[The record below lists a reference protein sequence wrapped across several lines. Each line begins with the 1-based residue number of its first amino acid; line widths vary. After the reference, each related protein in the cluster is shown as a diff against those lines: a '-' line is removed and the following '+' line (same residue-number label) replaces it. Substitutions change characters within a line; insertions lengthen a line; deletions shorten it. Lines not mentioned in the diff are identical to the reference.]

1 MNFKEAAKKL
11 LQVIEEIHAEGS
23 HIIGERWALY
33 PKMKGLADQG
43 DLVGMVAY
51 FEACKASPKGRRVR
65 EKLEARGKKSLESEE
80 RRFLEIA
87 VPPICQM
94 VIDGRQEWLT
104 SAYAGHRKLLE
115 NAFEQHRDSVA
126 RALKGRVT
134 RDTQAMATR
143 ASKLPLMILRNSP
156 LPEVRTCL
164 ADVAQCYLYGQF
176 RAAILLSRA
185 ALEAAL
191 RGRLPPMDQPDRLAR
206 VIEECRKRKILDERE
221 RVVAEHI
228 KRSGDSVA
236 HPPGD
241 RVAYRPIDEEGRA
254 TEVLIKL
261 RGLIE
266 HLYLKA

>member
-1 MNFKEAAKKL
+1 MSSREAARQL
-11 LQVIEEIHAEGS
+11 LQVIEEIHTEGRD
-23 HIIGERWALY
+23 IIGDRWTLY
-33 PKMKGLADQG
+33 ATMKRLADQS

-51 FEACKASPKGRRVR
+51 FEACKASTKGRRVR
-65 EKLEARGKKSLESEE
+65 ERLEASGRMSLETEE

-94 VIDGRQEWLT
+94 IIDGRQKWLA

-115 NAFEQHRDSVA
+115 NVFEQHRDSIARVLKERVA
-126 RALKGRVT
+126 

-143 ASKLPLMILRNSP
+143 ASKLPLMILRNHP
-156 LPEVRTCL
+156 LPDVQTCL
-164 ADVAQCYLYGQF
+164 ADAAQCYLYGQF
-176 RAAILLSRA
+176 RAAVLLSRA

-191 RGRLPPMDQPDRLAR
+191 RGRLPPMDQPDWLAQ
-206 VIEECRKRKILDERE
+206 VIQECSRRKILDERQKAI
-221 RVVAEHI
+221 AEHI
-228 KRSGDSVA
+228 KRSGDKVA

-241 RVAYRPIDEEGRA
+241 RVAYLPVDEERRA

-266 HLYLKA
+266 HLYLSA